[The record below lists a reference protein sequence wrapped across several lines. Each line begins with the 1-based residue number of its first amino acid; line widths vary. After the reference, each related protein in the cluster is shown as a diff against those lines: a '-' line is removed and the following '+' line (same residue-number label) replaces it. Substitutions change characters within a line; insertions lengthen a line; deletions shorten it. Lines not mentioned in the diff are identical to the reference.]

1 MKMGLVSKAAFTIA
15 ELLVSIAVLVLLVL
29 LVAQLIGSATAVI
42 TTGAKHMDA
51 DTEARTVLSRMAV
64 DFAAIVKRGDVDY
77 YFSKNSGNDQLAFY
91 SETSGYYPSD
101 ATGVTPKSSVCLA
114 GYRILNNQLER
125 LNKALIWNGVSSS
138 ANPPGRPM
146 VFLPQTL
153 TTTWSNIA
161 GGGNDADY
169 QVIGDQVYRFEF
181 CFLMRDGTLSDQ
193 PWLPPQTTFSGLND
207 VNAIIVALAVLD
219 NKSRVI
225 AGNLAAAIGKLD
237 DVSGTS
243 IEANPAQLW
252 QQKIQNGD
260 LGLPQAAAS
269 QVRIYQ
275 RYFLINSAR

>member
-1 MKMGLVSKAAFTIA
+1 MKIGSVSKAAFTVA
-15 ELLVSIAVLVLLVL
+15 ELLASIAVLALIVP
-29 LVAQLIGSATAVI
+29 LVAQFMGSATGVV

-51 DTEARTVLSRMAV
+51 DTEARTVLNRMAV
-64 DFAAIVKRGDVDY
+64 DFAAIVKRADIDY
-77 YFSKNSGNDQLAFY
+77 YFSKNGGNDQLAFY

-101 ATGVTPKSSVCLA
+101 VTGVTPKSSTCVA

-138 ANPPGRPM
+138 AIPPGRPM

-161 GGGNDADY
+161 GGGSDPDY

-181 CFLMRDGTLSDQ
+181 CFFMRDGTLSDR
-193 PWLPPQTTFSGLND
+193 PWLPPQTTFNGLDD
-207 VNAIIVALAVLD
+207 VNAIVVAIAVLD
-219 NKSRVI
+219 TKSRII
-225 AGNLAAAIGKLD
+225 AGDLTAATAKLD
-237 DVSGTS
+237 DVNGTS
-243 IEANPAQLW
+243 IATAPAQLW

-260 LGLPQAAAS
+260 LALPRAAAS

-275 RYFLINSAR
+275 RYFLVNSAK